1 VYEVRGICLQITLI
15 ISNFAKVFQT
25 IKTNTCTVYEVRGM
39 PRDKVTKQI
48 SELQNNFSSDQI
60 KSSTIFQTLKS
71 LKLSANFAEFNH
83 LKVQGYAFHLVL
95 SLLIWMIL
103 HSKKTVNSSLP
114 EFSDNGIHLGNDV
127 YYRFKNSEKICWRRI
142 LWYIVQKFMLQT
154 RKNSEK
160 NDATSVK
167 SKPRCL
173 IFDDTLLEKTG
184 RKIEKIGKVFD
195 HVNNRMVLGFKL
207 LVGLY
212 FDGKSAIPV
221 DFSLVREKGQK
232 DEKPF
237 GMSKKHLRDQFS
249 KKRAKASEGI
259 LRVKELDIS
268 KIELSIQIFL
278 RAILYGISIDY
289 VLCDSWFTCSSL
301 LTAVRGKG
309 SHLIGMYKIVKTK
322 FEYRGKKLSYKQ
334 ILLLAGK
341 EKRCKSTKLYYKTA
355 RVIYDGMPV
364 MLFFSKVGTG
374 GDWKVI
380 LTTDTKLSFLQTIE
394 IYQIRWS
401 VEVFFKET
409 KQLLNLGG
417 CQSSTFDAQIAD
429 TTITMIAYIL
439 LAFRFRYDNYE
450 TMGGLFRAISAE
462 TLKKTIDI
470 RLWELFIDLVKTICQ
485 LMEKDFEDLMDLI
498 LRKPEMAQFV
508 ETMLETHYK
517 QAS

>member
-1 VYEVRGICLQITLI
+1 
-15 ISNFAKVFQT
+15 
-25 IKTNTCTVYEVRGM
+25 M
-39 PRDKVTKQI
+39 PQDKVTKQI

-60 KSSTIFQTLKS
+60 KSSTIFFFLLS
-71 LKLSANFAEFNH
+71 LKLSANFAEFNN
-83 LKVQGYAFHLVL
+83 LKAHGYAFNLVL
-95 SLLIWMIL
+95 SLLIWLTIQ
-103 HSKKTVNSSLP
+103 SKKTVNSSLSDL
-114 EFSDNGIHLGNDV
+114 SDNEIRVGNDV
-127 YYRFKNSEKICWRRI
+127 FYRLKNSEKICWRRI
-142 LWYIVQKFMLQT
+142 LWYVVQKFLLQT
-154 RKNSEK
+154 QKNSDK
-160 NDATSVK
+160 SDTSSAK
-167 SKPRCL
+167 TKPGCL
-173 IFDDTLLEKTG
+173 ILDDTLLEKTG

-195 HVNNRMVLGFKL
+195 HVNQRMVLGFKL

-212 FDGKSAIPV
+212 FDGKNAIPV

-232 DEKPF
+232 ADKPF
-237 GMSKKHLRDQFS
+237 GMSKKHLRAQFS
-249 KKRAKASEGI
+249 KKRAKDSEGI

-268 KIELSIQIFL
+268 KIELSIQMFL
-278 RAILYGISIDY
+278 RAVLHGITVDY

-301 LTAVRGKG
+301 LTAVRRKG
-309 SHLIGMYKIVKTK
+309 SHLIGMYKMVKTK

-341 EKRCKSTKLYYKTA
+341 EKRCKSMNLYYKTA
-355 RVIYDGMPV
+355 RVLHDGLPV
-364 MLFFSKVGTG
+364 TLFFSKVGTG

-409 KQLLNLGG
+409 KQMLNLGG
-417 CQSSTFDAQIAD
+417 CQSSAFDAQIAD

-450 TMGGLFRAISAE
+450 TMGGLFRAISVE

-470 RLWELFIDLVKTICQ
+470 RLWELFIHLIETICQ
-485 LMEKDFEDLMDLI
+485 LIEKDFEDVMDLI
-498 LRKPEMAQFV
+498 LRKPEMAGWV

>member
-1 VYEVRGICLQITLI
+1 
-15 ISNFAKVFQT
+15 
-25 IKTNTCTVYEVRGM
+25 M
-39 PRDKVTKQI
+39 PRNKVTNKI
-48 SELQNNFSSDQI
+48 SELQNNFSSDQL

-71 LKLSANFAEFNH
+71 LKLSANFTEFNH
-83 LKVQGYAFHLVL
+83 LKAQGCAFNLVL
-95 SLLIWMIL
+95 SLLIWMVI
-103 HSKKTVNSSLP
+103 HSKRTVNTSLS
-114 EFSDNGIHLGNDV
+114 ELSDNGVDLGNDV
-127 YYRFKNSEKICWRRI
+127 YYRLKNSEKICWRRI
-142 LWYIVQKFMLQT
+142 LWYIVNKFLVQT
-154 RKNSEK
+154 QKNSEK
-160 NDATSVK
+160 SDGTNIK

-195 HVNNRMVLGFKL
+195 HVSNRMVLGFKL

-232 DEKPF
+232 AEKPF

-249 KKRAKASEGI
+249 KKRAKESESI
-259 LRVKELDIS
+259 FRVKELDIS

-278 RAILYGISIDY
+278 RSVLYGITIDY
-289 VLCDSWFTCSSL
+289 VLCDSWFTCLNL
-301 LTAVRGKG
+301 LTAVREKG
-309 SHLIGMYKIVKTK
+309 SHLIGMYKIVKTQ
-322 FEYRGKKLSYKQ
+322 FEYRGKKLSYKT

-341 EKRCKSTKLYYKTA
+341 EKRCKSMNLYYKTA

-364 MLFFSKVGTG
+364 TLFFSKVGTG

-417 CQSSTFDAQIAD
+417 CQSSILNSVID
-429 TTITMIAYIL
+429 YIL
-439 LAFRFRYDNYE
+439 KI
-450 TMGGLFRAISAE
+450 T
-462 TLKKTIDI
+462 
-470 RLWELFIDLVKTICQ
+470 
-485 LMEKDFEDLMDLI
+485 
-498 LRKPEMAQFV
+498 
-508 ETMLETHYK
+508 
-517 QAS
+517 